1 MKLIDYVKT
10 LADGGYLLKT
20 AHGYVYVV
28 VRTRE
33 CETEYSRK
41 FFLKV
46 IKKYKHAIV
55 IDTAAE
61 KRCRYGLIYRC
72 EDYPGL
78 CGAHLQRRGEGG
90 GR

>member
-46 IKKYKHAIV
+46 IKKHKHAIV
-55 IDTAAE
+55 IDAE
-61 KRCRYGLIYRC
+61 KCRYGLIYRC

-78 CGAHLQRRGEGG
+78 CGAKLLITL
-90 GR
+90 